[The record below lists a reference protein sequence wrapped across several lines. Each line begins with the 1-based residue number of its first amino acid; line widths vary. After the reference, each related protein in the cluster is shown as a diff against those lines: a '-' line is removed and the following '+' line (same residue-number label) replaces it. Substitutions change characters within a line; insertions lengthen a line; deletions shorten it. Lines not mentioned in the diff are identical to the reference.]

1 MFFQFF
7 QCFQFSFFQTC
18 FFLKTFS
25 FFWRFFTFFCK
36 NFSPSGHFTRHLL
49 KHRFFLQKAKIKARF
64 WVREEEE
71 RRKKK
76 EEGRTR
82 QQKQVSFHNR
92 THRIFLFF
100 ACVETP
106 LSDNI
111 IQNFA
116 VYRDYVFFHPIACKT
131 TARCRP
137 PIGPSKFH
145 WGPRQIRPCRWPSRS
160 HRSSMR
166 PDFTWDSVFS
176 FCATSSSMKTLLQ
189 KSLLWWKE
197 RSACHGRRKRS
208 RDYSWLGAASQGTDV
223 RKQGQ
228 QTWRCSCKRDDQAVA
243 PGEDSHHYDVFFRNA
258 SWARWSHQVR
268 GRLRNWCSYQ
278 NQMRKQRKVSEATE
292 PSRWRQWSRSG
303 MHHVLLSVWIKKKN
317 LRAGS
322 NCTWEEQQALLA
334 STFKLWWQI
343 CCKNTGSGRR
353 TEDQCCGMAVR
364 YAPQRI
370 LGSMDVETAFNEAT
384 PRLVA
389 QRRITIYARWRG

>member
-166 PDFTWDSVFS
+166 PDFTWDRVFS
-176 FCATSSSMKTLLQ
+176 FCATSSSINTLHFKKSPLMKGEIGMSRTMQEEQRLQ
-189 KSLLWWKE
+189 L
-197 RSACHGRRKRS
+197 
-208 RDYSWLGAASQGTDV
+208 T
-223 RKQGQ
+223 
-228 QTWRCSCKRDDQAVA
+228 
-243 PGEDSHHYDVFFRNA
+243 
-258 SWARWSHQVR
+258 
-268 GRLRNWCSYQ
+268 WCS
-278 NQMRKQRKVSEATE
+278 RPGQRCQKT
-292 PSRWRQWSRSG
+292 RSTDLK
-303 MHHVLLSVWIKKKN
+303 MQL
-317 LRAGS
+317 
-322 NCTWEEQQALLA
+322 
-334 STFKLWWQI
+334 
-343 CCKNTGSGRR
+343 
-353 TEDQCCGMAVR
+353 
-364 YAPQRI
+364 
-370 LGSMDVETAFNEAT
+370 
-384 PRLVA
+384 
-389 QRRITIYARWRG
+389 